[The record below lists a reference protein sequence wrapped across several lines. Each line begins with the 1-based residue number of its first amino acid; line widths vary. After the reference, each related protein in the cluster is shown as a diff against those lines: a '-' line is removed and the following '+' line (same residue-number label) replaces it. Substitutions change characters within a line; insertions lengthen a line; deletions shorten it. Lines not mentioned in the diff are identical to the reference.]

1 MKKKHGV
8 VLAAL
13 AGFLIVTM
21 LSASAGA
28 VEFGARGFL
37 WMPKIEGTMRAD
49 KDGIKGDNV
58 DLKDDLGL
66 DDELTYTVEVYAGGG
81 NHHFSVMYTPLDYS
95 ASASISRPITFNGQA
110 YQTNSVVDSSFKI
123 NMFDGEYRYD
133 LVNLENA
140 LGGFSFGL
148 LGRVRYIDG
157 ETRMSSAELG
167 EQKRTFTAVLP
178 MVGAGLHIGLI
189 ANILEA
195 RVNGAWT
202 GYSGNQF
209 YDASAEIS
217 VTPFPFL
224 DIHAGYRVMKL
235 ELDDISDIYA
245 DVDCNGPFVGIS
257 IGF

>member
-1 MKKKHGV
+1 
-8 VLAAL
+8 
-13 AGFLIVTM
+13 M

-58 DLKDDLGL
+58 DMKDDLGL
-66 DDELTYTVEVYAGGG
+66 DDELTYSVEVYAGGG